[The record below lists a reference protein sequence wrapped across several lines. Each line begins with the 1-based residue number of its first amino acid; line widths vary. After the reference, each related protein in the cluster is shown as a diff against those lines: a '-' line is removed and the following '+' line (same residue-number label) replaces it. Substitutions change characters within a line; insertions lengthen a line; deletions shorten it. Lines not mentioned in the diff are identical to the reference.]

1 MSEVIIPGP
10 AGRIEA
16 RCRLQENPAAPSAL
30 FLHHDSRLG
39 GSMNAE
45 IVYRLYHLF
54 AENGFTV
61 LRYNFRGAGR
71 SAGEPGAGGN
81 EITDAACVLD
91 WLQSRTPESENH
103 WVVGFSFG
111 AWIAMQLLMR
121 RPEVREFV
129 AIAPLVDKYD
139 FSFLQP
145 CPGQG
150 LIVQGDKDRVTPSS
164 SVMRWAD
171 EVIEQKQGEITFK
184 VIGGANHFF
193 SEHMDR
199 LSTTVENHIKARTR
213 NNEAKPKRKSRKK
226 NTAETVS

>member
-45 IVYRLYHLF
+45 IIYRLYHLF

-71 SAGEPGAGGN
+71 SAGDTGAGGN
-81 EITDAACVLD
+81 EITDSACVLD

-111 AWIAMQLLMR
+111 AWLAMQLLMR

-129 AIAPLVDKYD
+129 AVAPLVDKYD

-145 CPGQG
+145 CPGGG
-150 LIVQGDKDRVTPSS
+150 LIIQGDKDRVTPVG
-164 SVMRWAD
+164 SVTRWAG
-171 EVIEQKQGEITFK
+171 EMIEQKQDDITFK
-184 VIGGANHFF
+184 VITGANHFF
-193 SEHMDR
+193 SEHMDK
-199 LSTTVENHIKARTR
+199 LTTSVEHHIKVRTGTAP
-213 NNEAKPKRKSRKK
+213 EKSKRKSRKK
-226 NTAETVS
+226 DATETVS